1 MLLPVEGGF
10 QTNDV
15 SLLRN
20 ESQRVWELSVGGI
33 ACARSVRF
41 PQFIFNP
48 EVADCQ
54 FTLKTLLEARPKA
67 RPSSAKPAED
77 DPRASPKARPSSGKI
92 RVMTDIES
100 FLEMNRGR
108 WPGNTAAYE
117 PPASGTQPKD
127 AVPKNPIK
135 VELKD
140 L

>member
-1 MLLPVEGGF
+1 M
-10 QTNDV
+10 
-15 SLLRN
+15 
-20 ESQRVWELSVGGI
+20 GGI

-108 WPGNTAAYE
+108 WSGNAAAYE
-117 PPASGTQPKD
+117 PSASGTQPKGA
-127 AVPKNPIK
+127 AVPKNPIR